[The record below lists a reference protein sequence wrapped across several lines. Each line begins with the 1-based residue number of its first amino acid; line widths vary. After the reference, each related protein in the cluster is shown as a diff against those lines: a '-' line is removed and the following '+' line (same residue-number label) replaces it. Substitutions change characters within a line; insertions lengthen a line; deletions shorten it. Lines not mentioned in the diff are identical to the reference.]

1 MTAIPFTPPP
11 APENRNVLRQRLI
24 AARRG
29 LSAEAVALLSE
40 AICGHLMAGF
50 PELEGKVVGF
60 CWPVQNEPDLRPL
73 LLEWQSRGGRSA
85 LPVVTVPN
93 APLAFREWREATPL
107 APDRYGIP
115 TPTEG
120 PWLVPQVLLLPVNG
134 VDRLGYRLGYGG
146 GFFDRTLASLD
157 PRPLAI
163 GVGYELAR
171 VADIGPEPHDESLD
185 ALVTE
190 AGITRFRP

>member
-1 MTAIPFTPPP
+1 MSFSPLP
-11 APENRNVLRQRLI
+11 APADRRALRQRLI
-24 AARRG
+24 ESRMA

-40 AICGHLMAGF
+40 AVCGHLLAGF
-50 PELEGKVVGF
+50 PELAGRLVGF
-60 CWPVQNEPDLRPL
+60 CWPVQNEPDLRPVVDF
-73 LLEWQSRGGRSA
+73 WRSRGGRAA

-93 APLAFREWREATPL
+93 APLAFREWTPETPL

-115 TPTEG
+115 TPTSG
-120 PWLVPQVLLLPVNG
+120 NWVVPEVLLLPVNG
-134 VDRLGYRLGYGG
+134 VDRLGFRLGYGG

-163 GVGYELAR
+163 GVGYEMAR
-171 VADIGPEPHDESLD
+171 VEDIGPELHDEPLD

-190 AGITRFRP
+190 AGIYRFKP

>member
-146 GFFDRTLASLD
+146 GFYDRTLATLQPKPFTVGLGFTNGYLD
-157 PRPLAI
+157 
-163 GVGYELAR
+163 EFE
-171 VADIGPEPHDESLD
+171 PEEFDLPLD
-185 ALVTE
+185 AILNDNGVVW
-190 AGITRFRP
+190 PV

>member
-1 MTAIPFTPPP
+1 MTASPFSPPP
-11 APENRNVLRQRLI
+11 APENRRALRQRLI
-24 AARRG
+24 ESRLA

-40 AICGHLMAGF
+40 AVCGHLLAGF
-50 PELEGKVVGF
+50 PELATKVVGF

-73 LLEWQSRGGRSA
+73 LETWLDLGGRAA
-85 LPVVTVPN
+85 LPVVTVAN
-93 APLAFREWREATPL
+93 APLAFREWTPATPL

-115 TPTEG
+115 TPTRG
-120 PWLVPQVLLLPVNG
+120 NWLVPEVLLLPVNG

-163 GVGYELAR
+163 GVGYEMAK
-171 VADIGPEPHDESLD
+171 VADIGPEPHDEPLD

-190 AGITRFRP
+190 AGITHFKP